1 MEQTDS
7 CQKGGVGGVGWKK
20 VKELAKE
27 HVCLTYEHRQCGDG
41 HRERGKG
48 FRGMGTFEI
57 VSTIKIK
64 KKRKKKNW
72 MNKNEKI

>member
-1 MEQTDS
+1 M
-7 CQKGGVGGVGWKK
+7 
-20 VKELAKE
+20 KELAKE

-64 KKRKKKNW
+64 KKRKKKN
-72 MNKNEKI
+72 